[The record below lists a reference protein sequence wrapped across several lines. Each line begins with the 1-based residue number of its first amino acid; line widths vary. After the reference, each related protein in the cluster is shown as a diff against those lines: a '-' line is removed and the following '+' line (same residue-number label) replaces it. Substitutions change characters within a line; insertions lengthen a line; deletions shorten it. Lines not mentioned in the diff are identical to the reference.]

1 MHICSK
7 CVTLEHKHHKVTY
20 LGQSVEYLLR
30 SKKLQIEFMRKD
42 LEKVNEA
49 NYRLKA
55 KNLKLKEA
63 LLVAVETAEVLKS

>member
-1 MHICSK
+1 M
-7 CVTLEHKHHKVTY
+7 TY

>member
-1 MHICSK
+1 M
-7 CVTLEHKHHKVTY
+7 TY

-30 SKKLQIEFMRKD
+30 SKELQIEFMRKD